1 MNDPVKGCDLYKNE
15 GCCHVDGILCD
26 YPKCSMLKEYIELH
40 EEMAFGY
47 EQKGRVSN
55 G

>member
-40 EEMAFGY
+40 EEMEPRQRGTINKS
-47 EQKGRVSN
+47 E
-55 G
+55 